1 MKLKKIVSLL
11 SVLGTALVCTSP
23 AAVVSGEAS
32 VDTRYHHAFAEPFL
46 AEYAPAAHGGLYF
59 DENGTLVVNV
69 LPDAACNNKIVE
81 TVTKQMPIK
90 AGTHVYRST
99 DSRKRVEIKTVTH
112 SYQELLDA
120 FHILSDNMIRLGIQS
135 VAIREA
141 ENVVL
146 VIPEP
151 GGHATLQKEIDTL
164 VDSNVV
170 KIDYSIENSPSE
182 QRMKH
187 VFT

>member
-11 SVLGTALVCTSP
+11 SVLGIAWVCAFP

-32 VDTRYHHAFAEPFL
+32 IDTRYHHAFAEPFL

-69 LPDAACNNKIVE
+69 LPDAAG
-81 TVTKQMPIK
+81 
-90 AGTHVYRST
+90 ASVYRST
-99 DSRKRVEIKTVTH
+99 GSRRRVEIKTVTH

-135 VAIREA
+135 VALREA

-146 VIPEP
+146 VTPEP
-151 GGHATLQKEIDTL
+151 GGHASLQKEIDTL

>member
-11 SVLGTALVCTSP
+11 SVLGIALVCAFP

-32 VDTRYHHAFAEPFL
+32 IDTRYHHAFAEPFL
-46 AEYAPAAHGGLYF
+46 AEYAPAAHG
-59 DENGTLVVNV
+59 
-69 LPDAACNNKIVE
+69 
-81 TVTKQMPIK
+81 
-90 AGTHVYRST
+90 S
-99 DSRKRVEIKTVTH
+99 H
-112 SYQELLDA
+112 SYQELLDD

-151 GGHATLQKEIDTL
+151 GGHASLQKEIDTL

-182 QRMKH
+182 QRMEH